1 MKISIRAREI
11 ARPLAVGAAALLCMQ
26 PANATL
32 NLKTQPSSIYQYLTT
47 TAVYLGHTVI
57 AGTNL
62 NRLVAG
68 GSFVA
73 SCADPNTQTITGERS
88 LPSDLIGQYNQLYV
102 TIPEQLPALRN
113 MPGFENVQRGAQIQ
127 CNYNWKSFA
136 REPTY
141 TVGVGGLTI
150 TVGGEEMSDSG
161 TVSFWMKRPGTASG
175 GNDTCIP

>member
-1 MKISIRAREI
+1 MKIRSTSQAF
-11 ARPLAVGAAALLCMQ
+11 ARPLAIGLVAALCIQ

-32 NLKTQPSSIYQYLTT
+32 MLKTQPSLVYQYLTT

-73 SCADPNTQTITGERS
+73 SCASPDTQTITGERS
-88 LPSDLIGQYNQLYV
+88 LTSDLIGQYNQLYV

-141 TVGVGGLTI
+141 TVGIPGFQI
-150 TVGGEEMSDSG
+150 TLGGEEGSDSG
-161 TVSFWMKRPGTASG
+161 TVSFWMKRPGVAG
-175 GNDTCIP
+175 GGGDTCIP

>member
-1 MKISIRAREI
+1 MNTRNSVAH
-11 ARPLAVGAAALLCMQ
+11 ALAIGLAAAFCGQ
-26 PANATL
+26 SANATL
-32 NLKTQPSSIYQYLTT
+32 AFKVQPSAIYQYLTT

-68 GSFVA
+68 GSFIA
-73 SCADPNTQTITGERS
+73 SCASPLTQTISGERT
-88 LPSDLIGQYNQLYV
+88 LTSDLLGQYNQLYV
-102 TIPEQLPALRN
+102 TIPAQLPALMN

-127 CNYNWKSFA
+127 CNYDWKGFA

-141 TVGVGGLTI
+141 TIGVPPLSI
-150 TVGGEEMSDSG
+150 TVGGVETSDSG
-161 TVSFWMKRPGTASG
+161 RISFWMTKPGTASG